1 MPLDPPA
8 DPTTLLRRSGTWTGA
23 ALRYGGCF
31 LRSDE
36 GCGCFGRTGAEP
48 RLGGCEDD
56 SDGTEL
62 ICPAV
67 TGEPENRQRTVM
79 SMGKSPE

>member
-1 MPLDPPA
+1 
-8 DPTTLLRRSGTWTGA
+8 
-23 ALRYGGCF
+23 

-36 GCGCFGRTGAEP
+36 GCCCFGRTGAEP